1 MEFSYFHAWT
11 ETELLINKRER
22 QEKSPAACSNVCAPS
37 NASLEGTRGI
47 TGHAALFLLL
57 RDEKVCNAEWFL
69 FLSYSQKSA

>member
-1 MEFSYFHAWT
+1 MEFSYFRAWT

-22 QEKSPAACSNVCAPS
+22 QEKSPAAPS
-37 NASLEGTRGI
+37 NASLGDAQGI